1 MKIQCVTLILLLMAV
16 CSLNSVA
23 AVERDEPLIDAV
35 AVQIDGRPGGADI
48 EKLIAVKPG
57 ELFSLN
63 KINYSIKQIYKTG
76 LFAEVQVLKRGS
88 DRIQLVFMLTSQPV
102 SRSVHFVGVDS
113 VPRRRL
119 ENKVFSLRQGS
130 PYTEERL
137 GKAREELIRALR
149 EEGIFEPEIRS
160 YAEKIPES
168 TQVDVFFDIQSTNIY
183 AVEDIRFSGTV
194 LFPAEKLLTEMD
206 TRVGRRYIPSALTRD
221 IQRLQELYFAEDY
234 RRAEVRLQRQ
244 EFDESR
250 RSVSLTLEVIPRERI
265 VVHVTGAKVPLDLIK
280 PIWAAE
286 IFEEWGLDEGE
297 AKIVAHLRK
306 KGYLFAT
313 VASSIE
319 RRENEIHVIHKVNP
333 GRKVGIANIEFQ
345 GLDYFTPEGLKS
357 ELGIEDNLPFIRRL
371 DGARLFELPLEIEF
385 LYQIQ
390 GFPEAEVS
398 LQFEWQGNNVRP
410 IFFINEGRQE
420 TVASI
425 TFRGADL
432 FPPAELLS
440 SISSAPDGPFYQ
452 PTVQQD
458 IERLLNFYRNQGVRG
473 TDIRA
478 AVEMVEED
486 RFAVEFQILEGKR
499 VVIRDIV
506 ISGHQ
511 VTRLGTITREL
522 RVNQGDLARYEAIRE
537 SKRRL
542 ERLGIFSEVRIEE
555 IQLSPEIMNLFIRL
569 NEGQRNYLSAGL
581 GLETSTAPESVDV
594 WNEDVRLRGTGEVM
608 RGNLFGTAAQL
619 SLVGQLSI
627 RERRAVASWQQ
638 PYFFNVP
645 LETYLSAWWE
655 QEERTSFQYER
666 QGISL
671 SGIRAFGGSQDWTL
685 ITGLRYARTKLLELE
700 IEENEI
706 DRQFFPYSTTSLQTS
721 VIRDR
726 RDDPFNPTEGY
737 FFSTALEWAYPLFDV
752 ESDFLKL
759 FAKYQH
765 YIPIRRDLLFSFT
778 SRLGLGSGR
787 MPIPERFFAGGSNS
801 FRGTRYD
808 QLGPED
814 PVSGKP
820 VGGKALFLVNFELV
834 IPIFPQLQYLNA
846 VLFYD
851 KGNAF
856 ARRSEFSIRSLADA
870 VGIGLRYRTPLGPV
884 RLELGWNPGA
894 RAGHSKVMVFIT
906 IGNIF

>member
-1 MKIQCVTLILLLMAV
+1 MKNRIVTLILLLMV
-16 CSLNSVA
+16 VGITNSVA
-23 AVERDEPLIDAV
+23 LGEGNDALIEAVL
-35 AVQIDGRPGGADI
+35 VQIDGRPGGVDI
-48 EKLIAVKPG
+48 EMLIAVRPG

-76 LFAEVQVLKRGS
+76 LFADVQVLKRGS
-88 DRIQLVFMLTSQPV
+88 DRIELTFMLTSQPV
-102 SRSVHFVGVDS
+102 SRSVHFIGVDS

-119 ENKVFSLRQGS
+119 ENKVYSLRQGS

-137 GKAREELIRALR
+137 EKAREELTRALL
-149 EEGIFEPEIRS
+149 EEGIFDPDIRG
-160 YAEKIPES
+160 YTEKIPQT
-168 TQVDVFFDIQSTNIY
+168 TQVDVFFDIQSTRTY
-183 AVEDIRFSGTV
+183 SVRDIQFSGSV
-194 LFPAEKLLTEMD
+194 LFPTEKLLQEMD
-206 TRVGRRYIPSALTRD
+206 TRGGRRYIPSDLTRD

-234 RRAEVRLQRQ
+234 RRAEVRLQKQ
-244 EFDESR
+244 EFDETNSD
-250 RSVSLTLEVIPRERI
+250 VILTLEIIPHERI

-297 AKIVAHLRK
+297 AKIIAHLRK
-306 KGYLFAT
+306 KGYLFAS
-313 VASSIE
+313 VASRIE
-319 RRENEIHVIHKVNP
+319 RLENEIHVIHKVSP
-333 GRKVGIANIEFQ
+333 GQKVGIENIEFQ
-345 GLDYFTPEGLKS
+345 DLSYFTPERLKA
-357 ELGIEDNLPFIRRL
+357 ELGIEDNLPFISRM

-390 GFPEAEVS
+390 GFPEAEVL
-398 LQFEWQGNNVRP
+398 LQFEWQGNNVKP
-410 IFFINEGRQE
+410 IFYIDEGRQE
-420 TVASI
+420 TVARL
-425 TFRGADL
+425 TFKGADL
-432 FPPAELLS
+432 FSPPELLS
-440 SISSAPDGPFYQ
+440 RISSAPDGPFYQ
-452 PTVQQD
+452 PTIQQD
-458 IERLLNFYRNQGVRG
+458 IEKLLNFYRNQGVRG

-478 AVEMVEED
+478 AVEMLEED
-486 RFAVEFQILEGKR
+486 RFAVEFQIQEGKR
-499 VVIRDIV
+499 VVIQEIV

-511 VTRLGTITREL
+511 VTRLSTITREL
-522 RVNQGDLARYEAIRE
+522 RISRGELARYEAIRE

-542 ERLGIFSEVRIEE
+542 ESLGIFSEVRIEE
-555 IQLSPEIMNLFIRL
+555 IQLSPESMNLFIRL

-581 GLETSTAPESVDV
+581 GLETATATESVDV

-638 PYFFNVP
+638 PYFFRVP
-645 LETYLSAWWE
+645 MKTYLSAWWE
-655 QEERTSFQYER
+655 REERTSFQYER

-671 SGIRAFGGSQDWTL
+671 SGIRAFGGNRDWTL

-706 DRQFFPYSTTSLQTS
+706 DRQFFPYSTTSLEAS

-726 RDDPFNPTEGY
+726 RDDPFNPTQGY

-765 YIPIRRDLLFSFT
+765 YIPIRQDLWFSIT

-808 QLGPED
+808 RLGPED
-814 PVSGKP
+814 PLSGKP

-851 KGNAF
+851 KGNVF
-856 ARRSEFSIRSLADA
+856 ARRAEFSIRSLADA

-894 RAGHSKVMVFIT
+894 PQGQSKTMVFIT

>member
-1 MKIQCVTLILLLMAV
+1 MKNRNVTVILLLMAV
-16 CSLNSVA
+16 CLSNSA
-23 AVERDEPLIDAV
+23 AAGEGRDALIEEV
-35 AVQIDGRPGGADI
+35 LVQIDGRPGGVDI

-57 ELFSLN
+57 ELFSLS

-76 LFAEVQVLKRGS
+76 LFADVQVLKAGTE
-88 DRIQLVFMLTSQPV
+88 RIQLTFVLTSQPV
-102 SRSVHFVGVDS
+102 SRSVHFLGVDS
-113 VPRRRL
+113 IPRRRL
-119 ENKVFSLRQGS
+119 ENRVYSLRQGS
-130 PYTEERL
+130 PYTKERL
-137 GKAREELIRALR
+137 EKAREELTRALR
-149 EEGIFEPEIRS
+149 EEGIFDPDIRG
-160 YAEKIPES
+160 YADRVPQS
-168 TQVDVFFDIQSTNIY
+168 TQVDVFFDIQSTRTY
-183 AVEDIRFSGTV
+183 TVRDIRFSGSV
-194 LFPAEKLLTEMD
+194 LFPPEKLLEKMG
-206 TRVGRRYIPSALTRD
+206 TRVGRRYVPSNLTRD
-221 IQRLQELYFAEDY
+221 IQRLQELYFDEDY

-244 EFDESR
+244 EFDEAS
-250 RSVSLTLEVIPRERI
+250 SGVVLTLEVIPHERI
-265 VVHVTGAKVPLDLIK
+265 VVHVTGAKVPLELIK

-297 AKIVAHLRK
+297 AKIIAHLRK
-306 KGYLFAT
+306 KGFLFAS

-319 RRENEIHVIHKVNP
+319 RRENEIHVVHKVNP
-333 GRKVGIANIEFQ
+333 GRKVGIGNVEFQ
-345 GLDYFTPEGLKS
+345 GMNYFTPERLKS
-357 ELGIEDNLPFIRRL
+357 ELGIEDNLPFFPRL

-385 LYQIQ
+385 LYQTQ
-390 GFPEAEVS
+390 GFPEAEVL
-398 LQFEWQGNNVRP
+398 LQFEWQGNHVKP
-410 IFFINEGRQE
+410 FFYIDEGRQE
-420 TVASI
+420 IVARL
-425 TFRGADL
+425 TFEGADL
-432 FPPAELLS
+432 FPPTELLS
-440 SISSAPDGPFYQ
+440 RISSMPDGPFYQ

-458 IERLLNFYRNQGVRG
+458 IEKLLNFYRNQGVRG

-486 RFAVEFQILEGKR
+486 RFNVEFQIREGKR
-499 VVIRDIV
+499 VAIQDIV

-511 VTRLGTITREL
+511 VTRLSTITREL
-522 RVNQGDLARYEAIRE
+522 RINRGDLARYEAIRE

-542 ERLGIFSEVRIEE
+542 ENLGIFSEVRIEE
-555 IQLSPEIMNLFIRL
+555 IQLSPESMNLFIRL

-581 GLETSTAPESVDV
+581 GLETATAPESVDV

-608 RGNLFGTAAQL
+608 RGNLFGSAAQL

-627 RERRAVASWQQ
+627 RERRVVASWQQ
-638 PYFFNVP
+638 PYFFRVP
-645 LETYLSAWWE
+645 MKTYLSSWWE

-671 SGIRAFGGSQDWTL
+671 SGIRAFGGNQDWTL
-685 ITGLRYARTKLLELE
+685 ITSLRYARTKLLELE

-706 DRQFFPYSTTSLQTS
+706 DRQFFPYSTTSLEGS

-726 RDDPFNPTEGY
+726 RDDPFNPTTGY

-765 YIPIRRDLLFSFT
+765 YIPIRKDVLFSFT
-778 SRLGLGSGR
+778 TRLGLGSGR

-808 QLGPED
+808 QLGPDD
-814 PVSGKP
+814 PISGKP

-834 IPIFPQLQYLNA
+834 VPIFPRLQYLNA

-851 KGNAF
+851 KGNVF
-856 ARRSEFSIRSLADA
+856 ARRAEFSIRSLADT

-894 RAGHSKVMVFIT
+894 RPGQSKTMVFIT